1 MLDNL
6 LTCHQWLAIGI
17 GVDPITM
24 LSSRDRSI
32 LKSLGARF
40 IALNATARDGRTLSV
55 QCADADFI
63 AWTKQHNLQAAIVR
77 PDQFIADRLDPTKDL
92 TVLTPVRPPRGSG
105 FASGRGV
112 VPQNKFKES
121 VMLQVVTQIK
131 SGPGSI
137 ELPRSPAPIVKAN
150 ELLFVHFE
158 RPDLKRAEK
167 YLRDFGLVVATRTD
181 NELFMRGTGS
191 QPYIYRITRGR
202 EARFLG
208 LGLSVSSEADL
219 QKLAKATGRAIE
231 RSDAPVGG
239 SLVRLS
245 DPEGVA
251 VHVLFGFVPNRPLPV
266 RPAIP
271 HNAPN
276 LIVRINDTQRP
287 SLEPPQVTKLG
298 HLVLETPDF
307 DRSVRWYMDT
317 LGFIPS
323 DVMCLSDGTPVGS
336 FMRLDRGAEPT
347 DHHTLFVAMGLES
360 KVDHVA
366 FEVVDLD
373 AIEMG
378 QQVMMAN
385 RHRHSWGVGAIC
397 SAARFSITGAIR
409 GDRSMNTTPMVTC
422 STLRRLQ
429 AITCWTGK
437 AFTNGAPICRTTLSM
452 RN

>member
-1 MLDNL
+1 
-6 LTCHQWLAIGI
+6 
-17 GVDPITM
+17 
-24 LSSRDRSI
+24 
-32 LKSLGARF
+32 
-40 IALNATARDGRTLSV
+40 
-55 QCADADFI
+55 
-63 AWTKQHNLQAAIVR
+63 
-77 PDQFIADRLDPTKDL
+77 
-92 TVLTPVRPPRGSG
+92 
-105 FASGRGV
+105 
-112 VPQNKFKES
+112 
-121 VMLQVVTQIK
+121 MLQVVTPIK
-131 SGPGSI
+131 RGPGSI
-137 ELPRSPAPIVKAN
+137 ELPRSPAPIIKAN

-167 YLRDFGLVVATRTD
+167 YLCDFGLIVATRTD

-208 LGLSVSSEADL
+208 IGLTVASEADL
-219 QKLAKATGRAIE
+219 QKLAKATGCPIE
-231 RSDAPVGG
+231 RSDAPGG
-239 SLVRLS
+239 GALVRLS

-276 LIVRINDTQRP
+276 LIVRVNDTQRP

-385 RHRHSWGVGAIC
+385 RHRHSWGVGRHLLGSQIFDYWRDPWGQKHEHYADGDLFD
-397 SAARFSITGAIR
+397 SSKAAGYHVL
-409 GDRSMNTTPMVTC
+409 DRQGLYQWGPDLPDDFIDAKLTPG
-422 STLRRLQ
+422 RL
-429 AITCWTGK
+429 WTVIKTAMKDK
-437 AFTNGAPICRTTLSM
+437 ARLKKMLALKESLTKPGREWQ
-452 RN
+452 R